1 MVETRSRKYVPTATK
16 PKQSTK
22 PKPKPKP
29 VNVMKTVANQHES
42 VKALIQAQLPKRTID
57 LAKMSFDPVR
67 LAILGK
73 VEVMKQLKN
82 STVTDIIKKEW
93 LTKEVNRMSQTLAT
107 YDVPKSAKQSYVVK
121 YFKAKYGVLR
131 AGKLHP
137 LNKNEKEK
145 HGLAWEQITKQL
157 ASKMNTATIDKKVAI
172 MKNNL
177 DLFFYGMRAALVVKR
192 YPST

>member
-1 MVETRSRKYVPTATK
+1 MVETRARKYIPIATK
-16 PKQSTK
+16 PKKSTK

-29 VNVMKTVANQHES
+29 KPVNNTMKTVANQHES

-57 LAKMSFDPVR
+57 LAKMSLDPVR
-67 LAILGK
+67 LANLGK

-93 LTKEVNRMSQTLAT
+93 LTKEVKRMNQTLAT
-107 YDVPKSAKQSYVVK
+107 YDVPKSAKKSYVVK

-131 AGKLHP
+131 RGKIHP

-157 ASKMNTATIDKKVAI
+157 TASKMNTATIDKKVAI

-177 DLFFYGMRAALVVKR
+177 DLFFYAMRAALTV
-192 YPST
+192 